1 VDPIETNLIRLAQA
15 GDREAF
21 GILVEQ
27 HQRYVYN
34 LALRVVGN
42 PQDAEDLA
50 HEAFVRAWLAITNF
64 RQEARFR
71 TWLFRIVTNLCY
83 NRLPGLRREL
93 SELGEDCLAELPDEP
108 SPDLDPVAGL
118 EAEETRSYL
127 HEQIDRLPES
137 YRLLVIL
144 RYQQNLS
151 YEEIARVVSL
161 PLGTV
166 KTGLF
171 RAKDRL
177 RQTLQVYA
185 PQEAMVWTA

>member
-1 VDPIETNLIRLAQA
+1 VDATETNLIRQAQA
-15 GDREAF
+15 GNREAF
-21 GILVEQ
+21 GNLVER

-34 LALRVVGN
+34 LALRVVGD

-50 HEAFVRAWLAITNF
+50 QEAFVRAWLAIANF

-93 SELGEDCLAELPDEP
+93 SRLGEDCLAEVPDD
-108 SPDLDPVAGL
+108 SPPALDPAAGM
-118 EAEETRSYL
+118 EAEEIRATL
-127 HEQIDRLPES
+127 HGQIDRLPES
-137 YRLLVIL
+137 YRLLIVL
-144 RYQQNLS
+144 RYQQALS

-161 PLGTV
+161 PVGTV

-177 RQTLQVYA
+177 RKTLKVCEL
-185 PQEAMVWTA
+185 QEAMAWTD